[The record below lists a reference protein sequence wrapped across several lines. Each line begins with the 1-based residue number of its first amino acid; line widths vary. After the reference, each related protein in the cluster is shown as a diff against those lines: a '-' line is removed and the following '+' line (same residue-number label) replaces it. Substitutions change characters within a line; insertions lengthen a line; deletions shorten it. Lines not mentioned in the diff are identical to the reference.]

1 MLSYFSFKE
10 LNNMLIE
17 QDKAN
22 KATSFITEPW
32 FDMYLKDRQPIV
44 LNYNPFI
51 SFVDDS
57 RPAYNDQTVRAANFL
72 ISAIRYFKFNS
83 LNRNFYF
90 KKKTFY

>member
-1 MLSYFSFKE
+1 MFLLLLFFFLE
-10 LNNMLIE
+10 LNDKLIE

-51 SFVDDS
+51 SYIDDP

-72 ISAIRYFKFNS
+72 ISAIRYH
-83 LNRNFYF
+83 
-90 KKKTFY
+90 